1 MVVGSAHAECPR
13 RAVTIAILR
22 HDAGVKPMFPRRIP
36 VRYTP
41 SGHILI
47 RSWDDPEGIVD
58 AMLAADYRE
67 EFCLALDFDPEFIAA
82 LMKAGFLVM
91 SAFLIEEPETEG
103 RYILLPQLH
112 LTRSALLFPDLHVKK
127 SIRGKLSRYELR
139 VDGRPAEKLPSMESL
154 FSLPRSPAS
163 DFDLIMERCVEA
175 HDDAWLTL
183 PLRNALRGIRERPWL
198 PARPLSFGVYRDGE
212 LRAGEFG
219 VLAGKV
225 YTSYSGY
232 YAEDDAGS
240 VQMILTARFLE
251 ERGAPFWD
259 LGMPLDYKT
268 GLGAR
273 NVDTVQFVELFRR
286 GQM

>member
-1 MVVGSAHAECPR
+1 VFFR
-13 RAVTIAILR
+13 RTL
-22 HDAGVKPMFPRRIP
+22 

-58 AMLAADYRE
+58 AMLATDYKE

-91 SAFLIEEPETEG
+91 SASLAEEPEAEG
-103 RYILLPQLH
+103 QHILLPQLH
-112 LTRSALLFPDLHVKK
+112 LTRSALLFPELHVKK
-127 SIRGKLSRYELR
+127 SIRSKLSRYELR
-139 VDGRPAEKLPSMESL
+139 VDGRPAEQFKTMESL

-163 DFDLIMERCVEA
+163 DFDVIMERCVAA
-175 HDDAWLTL
+175 HDDGWLTA
-183 PLRNALRGIRERPWL
+183 PLRAALREIRARPWL
-198 PARPLSFGVYRDGE
+198 PARPLSFGVYRDGA

-232 YAEDDAGS
+232 YDEDNAGS
-240 VQMILTARFLE
+240 AQMILTARLLE
-251 ERGAPFWD
+251 TLGAPFWD

-268 GLGAR
+268 ALGAR
-273 NVDTVQFVELFRR
+273 NVDTVQFVELFRK

>member
-1 MVVGSAHAECPR
+1 M
-13 RAVTIAILR
+13 T
-22 HDAGVKPMFPRRIP
+22 PRRIP
-36 VRYTP
+36 VQYAP
-41 SGHILI
+41 SGHIVI

-58 AMLAADYRE
+58 VILATGYEE
-67 EFCLALDFDPEFIAA
+67 EFCLALDFNPEFVAA
-82 LMKAGFLVM
+82 LMKAGFLVI
-91 SAFLIEEPETEG
+91 SVFLDRGPEGGE

-112 LTRSALLFPDLHVKK
+112 LTRSALLFPELHVKK

-139 VDGRPAEKLPSMESL
+139 VDGLPAEEIKSMESL
-154 FSLPRSPAS
+154 FSLPPSPAS
-163 DFDLIMERCVEA
+163 DFELIMERCAAV
-175 HDDAWLTL
+175 HDDSWLTA
-183 PLRNALRGIRERPWL
+183 PLRQVLAEIHARPEF
-198 PARPLSFGVYRDGE
+198 PARPLSFGLYRDGA

-232 YAEDDAGS
+232 YDEDNAGS

-251 ERGAPFWD
+251 ALGAPFWD

-273 NVDTVQFVELFRR
+273 NVDAAQFVELFRG
-286 GQM
+286 GQV

>member
-1 MVVGSAHAECPR
+1 
-13 RAVTIAILR
+13 
-22 HDAGVKPMFPRRIP
+22 
-36 VRYTP
+36 
-41 SGHILI
+41 
-47 RSWDDPEGIVD
+47 
-58 AMLAADYRE
+58 MLATDYRE
-67 EFCLALDFDPEFIAA
+67 EFCLALDFDPEFVAA
-82 LMKAGFLVM
+82 LMKAGFLIM
-91 SAFLIEEPETEG
+91 SVSLAEGPEAEA
-103 RYILLPQLH
+103 RHILLPQLH

-139 VDGRPAEKLPSMESL
+139 VDGRPAEELTSMESL

-163 DFDLIMERCVEA
+163 DFDIIMERCVAA
-175 HDDAWLTL
+175 HDDAWLTA
-183 PLRNALRGIRERPWL
+183 PLRNALREIRKRPWL
-198 PARPLSFGVYRDGE
+198 PARPLSFGVYRDGA

-232 YAEDDAGS
+232 YDEDNAGS

-251 ERGAPFWD
+251 ALGAPFWD

-268 GLGAR
+268 GLGAQ
-273 NVDTVQFVELFRR
+273 NVTTVQFVELFRR

>member
-1 MVVGSAHAECPR
+1 
-13 RAVTIAILR
+13 
-22 HDAGVKPMFPRRIP
+22 MFSRRIP
-36 VRYTP
+36 VRYAP

-91 SAFLIEEPETEG
+91 SVFLAGEGPETGG
-103 RYILLPQLH
+103 RHILLPQLH
-112 LTRSALLFPDLHVKK
+112 QIRSALLFPNLHVKQ

-139 VDGRPAEKLPSMESL
+139 VDGRPVEGLRNMESL
-154 FSLPRSPAS
+154 FSLPCSPAS
-163 DFDLIMERCVEA
+163 DFDVIMERCVAA
-175 HDDAWLTL
+175 HDDAWLTA
-183 PLRNALRGIRERPWL
+183 PLRDALRAIRSRPWL
-198 PARPLSFGVYRDGE
+198 PARPLSFGVYRDGA

-219 VLAGKV
+219 VLAGRV

-232 YAEDDAGS
+232 YDEDNAGS
-240 VQMILTARFLE
+240 VQMILTARLLE
-251 ERGAPFWD
+251 ALGAPFWD

-273 NVDTVQFVELFRR
+273 NINTVEFVELFRR

>member
-1 MVVGSAHAECPR
+1 M
-13 RAVTIAILR
+13 
-22 HDAGVKPMFPRRIP
+22 
-36 VRYTP
+36 
-41 SGHILI
+41 I

-58 AMLAADYRE
+58 AILAADYRE
-67 EFCLALDFDPEFIAA
+67 EFCLALDFDPEFVAA

-91 SAFLIEEPETEG
+91 SSSLAGGSKTEG
-103 RYILLPQLH
+103 PYILLPQLH
-112 LTRSALLFPDLHVKK
+112 LIRSALLFPELHVKK

-139 VDGRPAEKLPSMESL
+139 VDGLPTEALKSMEAL

-163 DFDLIMERCVEA
+163 DFDIIMERCVA
-175 HDDAWLTL
+175 VHDDAWLTA
-183 PLRNALRGIRERPWL
+183 PLRNVLREIRSRPWL
-198 PARPLSFGVYRDGE
+198 PARPLSFGLYRDGA

-219 VLAGKV
+219 ILAGKV

-232 YAEDDAGS
+232 YDEDNAGS
-240 VQMILTARFLE
+240 VQMILTARLLE
-251 ERGAPFWD
+251 SLGALFWD

-273 NVDTVQFVELFRR
+273 NVDTAQFVELFRQ